1 MGNKFD
7 IERRMSIGG
16 ESQHDNKQSPVKST
30 EKNGYYLTE
39 SEKEH
44 LRMYYDMIYTEPNGA
59 PDRDGLRLAL
69 HREANDLIV
78 ESLAQ
83 WLESKSLTDYEHF
96 QATVIEATRISRSQ
110 TIKTL
115 WEVSK
120 YCTLDSTENQN
131 ELFRFCKMTLLIISD
146 HEHVAD
152 MNEVDK
158 TAELLQEFYMS
169 KAGEGNDLSNNLDAL
184 IAIIHEYTPHIAKA
198 FHTYL
203 SMRLL
208 LAGESPSFKP
218 YIPPALSH
226 PTEITSQLLLNTL
239 ALNCEELQSD
249 WNRLYSTTFD
259 GLSFDRISHQ
269 ILGYEVSEFTPF
281 TTIVLMT
288 IMAGTNMYYYQML

>member
-120 YCTLDSTENQN
+120 YCNREDTEELHSS
-131 ELFRFCKMTLLIISD
+131 ELFGFCKMTLLIISD

-152 MNEVDK
+152 MNEVDR
-158 TAELLQEFYMS
+158 TAELLQEFYLRKS
-169 KAGEGNDLSNNLDAL
+169 KSGDYDDLSNNLDVL
-184 IAIIHEYTPHIAKA
+184 FAIIREYTPHIAKA

-259 GLSFDRISHQ
+259 GLSFHRISHQ
-269 ILGYEVSEFTPF
+269 ILGYEVRC
-281 TTIVLMT
+281 
-288 IMAGTNMYYYQML
+288 